1 MIPKLKL
8 WQRLVIALL
17 AMVIASFVVGVLWR
31 SGFDAQVPSYF
42 SGVVGGLAALGTWEL
57 LRRR

>member
-1 MIPKLKL
+1 MKL
-8 WQRLVIALL
+8 WQRLGLSLL
-17 AMVIASFVVGVLWR
+17 AMILASVVVGVLWR
-31 SGFDAQVPSYF
+31 SGFDTRIPGYL